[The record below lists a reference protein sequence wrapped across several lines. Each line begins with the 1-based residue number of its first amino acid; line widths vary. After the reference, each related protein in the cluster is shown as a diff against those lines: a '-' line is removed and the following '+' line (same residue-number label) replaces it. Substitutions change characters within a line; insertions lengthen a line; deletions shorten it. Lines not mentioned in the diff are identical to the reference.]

1 MDYLDIIKEMKKG
14 DYRPI
19 YFLHGEEPY
28 FIDAITEYAEANC
41 LNETE
46 KAFNQTIIYGK
57 DTNYMQV
64 TDAARRMPMMAPRQL
79 VVIKEAQSMRDL
91 ASLESYINQP
101 SLSTVL
107 LICHKHKKLRMNTKL
122 GKLLK
127 EKSLV
132 YESKRLYDNQVPAF
146 VKKYI
151 KSLKLNIDE
160 GAAELLSEYLGT
172 DLGKVVNELDKLAI
186 NLEPGSLVDVKT
198 IEDNIGISR
207 SYNVFELQKALA
219 IRDKEKIY
227 RIVNYFAAQPKKNP
241 FVLVVGSLY
250 NFFSK
255 VLIYHG
261 VSKLDEQSILSALSL
276 KSKFFLKDYR
286 AAARTFPYG
295 KTKEIIGILHEYDLK
310 SKGVGMNL
318 TNVPDGDLCKEMI
331 YKIIH

>member
-28 FIDAITEYAEANC
+28 FIDAITDFVEANC

-46 KAFNQTIIYGK
+46 KAFNQTVLYGK
-57 DTNYMQV
+57 ETTAMQV
-64 TDAARRMPMMAPRQL
+64 VDAARRMPMMAPRQL
-79 VVIKEAQSMRDL
+79 VIIKEAQSMRDI
-91 ASLESYINQP
+91 AALESYINQP
-101 SLSTVL
+101 ALTTVL

-127 EKSLV
+127 QKSLV
-132 YESKRLYDNQVPAF
+132 FESKRLYDNQVPAF
-146 VKKYI
+146 IKKYI
-151 KSLKLNIDE
+151 KSIKLEINE
-160 GAAELLSEYLGT
+160 SAAELLAEYLGT

-186 NLEPGSLVDVKT
+186 NLAPSSLVDVKI
-198 IEDNIGISR
+198 IEENIGISR

-219 IRDKEKIY
+219 LQDKEKIY
-227 RIVNYFAAQPKKNP
+227 RIVNYFSVQPKKNP

-261 VSKLDEQSILSALSL
+261 VAKLDEQAILNALNL
-276 KSKFFLKDYR
+276 KSKYFLKDYR
-286 AAARTFPYG
+286 AAARSFPYT

-310 SKGVGMNL
+310 SKGVDMNL

>member
-28 FIDAITEYAEANC
+28 FIDAITEFAEANC

-57 DTNYMQV
+57 DTSYMQV
-64 TDAARRMPMMAPRQL
+64 VDAARRMPMMAPRQL
-79 VVIKEAQSMRDL
+79 VIIKEAQSMRDL

-122 GKLLK
+122 GKVLK

-132 YESKRLYDNQVPAF
+132 FESKKLYDNQVPSF

-151 KSLKLNIDE
+151 KNLKLNIDE
-160 GAAELLSEYLGT
+160 AAAGLLSEYLGT

-186 NLEPGSLVDVKT
+186 NLKSGSLVDVKT

-219 IRDKEKIY
+219 IMDKEKIY
-227 RIVNYFAAQPKKNP
+227 RILNYFSAQPKKNP

-255 VLIYHG
+255 VLIYHE
-261 VSKLDEQSILSALSL
+261 VAKKDEQTILSALSL

-286 AAARTFPYG
+286 AAARTFPFA
-295 KTKEIIGILHEYDLK
+295 KTKEIIAILHEYDLK

-318 TNVPDGDLCKEMI
+318 TNVPDGDLCKEMVF
-331 YKIIH
+331 KIIH

>member
-14 DYRPI
+14 DYRPV

-28 FIDAITEYAEANC
+28 FIDAITDFAEANC

-46 KAFNQTIIYGK
+46 KAFNQTVIYGK

-64 TDAARRMPMMAPRQL
+64 LDAARRMPMMASRQL
-79 VVIKEAQSMRDL
+79 VVIKEAQSMRDI
-91 ASLESYINQP
+91 ASLDSYIKQP
-101 SLSTVL
+101 ALTTVL
-107 LICHKHKKLRMNTKL
+107 LVCHKHKKLRMNTKL
-122 GKLLK
+122 GKALK
-127 EKSLV
+127 ENSLV
-132 YESKRLYDNQVPAF
+132 FESKRLYDNQVPAF
-146 VKKYI
+146 VKKYT
-151 KSLKLNIDE
+151 KSLKLDIDE
-160 GAAELLSEYLGT
+160 AASQLLAEYLGT

-198 IEDNIGISR
+198 IEENIGISR

-255 VLIYHG
+255 VLIYHE
-261 VSKLDEQSILSALSL
+261 VAKLDEQSILSALSL

-286 AAARTFPYG
+286 AAARTFPYA
-295 KTKEIIGILHEYDLK
+295 KTKQIISILHEYDLK
-310 SKGVGMNL
+310 SKGVDINL
-318 TNVPDGDLCKEMI
+318 TNVPEGDLCKEMI